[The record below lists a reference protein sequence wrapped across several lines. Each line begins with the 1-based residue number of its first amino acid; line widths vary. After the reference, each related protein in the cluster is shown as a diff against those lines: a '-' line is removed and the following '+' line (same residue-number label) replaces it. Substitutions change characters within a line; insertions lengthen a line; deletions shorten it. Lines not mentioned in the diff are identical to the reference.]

1 MSGAT
6 QNTLLFEKFCSLA
19 RDLKT
24 RSEIHFEEVPA
35 PQRLAPYAVA
45 FSVDVS
51 GGYLSGSGKTQS
63 EDESDVATGRFVML
77 HDPEGQEA
85 WEGEFR
91 AVTFV
96 RSAIEDDLQSDPLL
110 TDVAWSWV
118 SESLESAN
126 ASFAATSGTVT
137 RVSSASYGQLS
148 EKDQSSE
155 IEIRASWTPTNA
167 GSLMEH
173 IHGWIKLIE
182 TVSGLTPIAE
192 GVSSLKSRR

>member
-1 MSGAT
+1 MSNVG
-6 QNTLLFEKFCSLA
+6 QNSLLFERFCELA
-19 RDLKT
+19 RELKT
-24 RSEIHFEEVPA
+24 RSEISFEEVPA

-51 GGYLSGSGKTQS
+51 SGNFRDDSDE
-63 EDESDVATGRFVML
+63 EDDVATGRFVLL
-77 HDPEGQEA
+77 HDPSGQDA
-85 WEGEFR
+85 WEGDFR

-118 SESLESAN
+118 SESLVSVGADFT
-126 ASFAATSGTVT
+126 SPSGTVT

-155 IEIRASWTPTNA
+155 IEIRASWTPLKAT
-167 GSLMEH
+167 SLIDH

-182 TVSGLTPIAE
+182 IVSGLTPIAE

>member
-1 MSGAT
+1 MSGGA
-6 QNTLLFEKFCSLA
+6 QNTLLFERFCTLA
-19 RDLKT
+19 RELKT
-24 RSEIHFEEVPA
+24 RSEITFEEVPA
-35 PQRLAPYAVA
+35 PQRLAPFAIA

-51 GGYLSGSGKTQS
+51 SGFSSDTS
-63 EDESDVATGRFVML
+63 EESDDVATGRFVML
-77 HDPEGQEA
+77 HDPAGQDA
-85 WEGEFR
+85 WEGDFR

-118 SESLESAN
+118 SESLDSAS
-126 ASFAATSGTVT
+126 AQYVATSGTVT

-155 IEIRASWTPTNA
+155 VEIRASWTPTNA
-167 GSLMEH
+167 DSLIDH
-173 IHGWIKLIE
+173 IYGWIRLIE

-192 GVSSLKSRR
+192 GVSSLKARR

>member
-1 MSGAT
+1 MSGSA
-6 QNTLLFEKFCSLA
+6 QNTLLFERFCTLA
-19 RDLKT
+19 RELKT
-24 RSEIHFEEVPA
+24 RSEITFEEVPA
-35 PQRLAPYAVA
+35 PQRLAPFAIA

-51 GGYLSGSGKTQS
+51 SGFSSDTS
-63 EDESDVATGRFVML
+63 EESDDVATGRFVML
-77 HDPEGQEA
+77 HDPAGQDA
-85 WEGEFR
+85 WEGDFR

-118 SESLESAN
+118 SESLDSAS
-126 ASFAATSGTVT
+126 AQYVATSGTVT

-155 IEIRASWTPTNA
+155 VEIRASWTPTNA
-167 GSLMEH
+167 DSLIDH
-173 IHGWIKLIE
+173 IHGWIRLIE

-192 GVSSLKSRR
+192 GVSSLKARR

>member
-1 MSGAT
+1 MSNAG
-6 QNTLLFEKFCSLA
+6 QNSLLFERFCELA
-19 RDLKT
+19 RELKT
-24 RSEIHFEEVPA
+24 RSEISFEEVPA

-51 GGYLSGSGKTQS
+51 SGNFRDDSDE
-63 EDESDVATGRFVML
+63 EDDVATGRFVLL
-77 HDPEGQEA
+77 HDPSGQDA
-85 WEGEFR
+85 WEGDFR

-118 SESLESAN
+118 SESLVSVGADFT
-126 ASFAATSGTVT
+126 SPSGTVT

-155 IEIRASWTPTNA
+155 IEIRASWTPLKAT
-167 GSLMEH
+167 SLIDH

-182 TVSGLTPIAE
+182 IVSGLTPIAE

>member
-1 MSGAT
+1 MAGIA
-6 QNTLLFEKFCSLA
+6 QNSLLFEKFCAQA
-19 RDLKT
+19 RELKT
-24 RSEIHFEEVPA
+24 RSEITFEEVPA
-35 PQRLAPYAVA
+35 PQRLAPLAVA

-51 GGYLSGSGKTQS
+51 NGLTTTNSA
-63 EDESDVATGRFVML
+63 EDSDVATGRFVML
-77 HDPEGQEA
+77 HDPDGQDA
-85 WEGEFR
+85 WEGNFR

-155 IEIRASWTPTNA
+155 IEIRASWTPVRAEALIN
-167 GSLMEH
+167 H
-173 IHGWIKLIE
+173 IDGWIKLIE
-182 TVSGLTPIAE
+182 VVSGLAPIAE

>member
-1 MSGAT
+1 MSNAG
-6 QNTLLFEKFCSLA
+6 QNSLLFERFCELA
-19 RDLKT
+19 RELKT
-24 RSEIHFEEVPA
+24 RSEISFEEVPA

-51 GGYLSGSGKTQS
+51 AGNYRDDSDE
-63 EDESDVATGRFVML
+63 EDDVATGRFVLL
-77 HDPEGQEA
+77 HDPSGQDA
-85 WEGEFR
+85 WEGDFR

-118 SESLESAN
+118 SESLVSVGADFT
-126 ASFAATSGTVT
+126 SPSGTVT

-148 EKDQSSE
+148 ENDQSSE
-155 IEIRASWTPTNA
+155 IEIRASWTPLKAT
-167 GSLMEH
+167 SLIDH

-182 TVSGLTPIAE
+182 IVSGLTPIAE

>member
-1 MSGAT
+1 VPGSS
-6 QNTLLFEKFCSLA
+6 QNTALFEKFSLLA
-19 RDLKT
+19 REIKT
-24 RSEIHFEEVPA
+24 RSEITFEEVPA
-35 PQRLAPYAVA
+35 PQRLAPFAIA

-51 GGYLSGSGKTQS
+51 AGISS
-63 EDESDVATGRFVML
+63 ENSEEIDDVATGRFVML
-77 HDPEGQEA
+77 HDPAGQDT

-118 SESLESAN
+118 AESLDSVKADFT
-126 ASFAATSGTVT
+126 STSGTVT

-155 IEIRASWTPTNA
+155 IEIRASWTPTKA
-167 GSLMEH
+167 DSLISH
-173 IHGWIKLIE
+173 LHGWIKLIE
-182 TVSGLTPIAE
+182 IVSGLTPIAE

>member
-1 MSGAT
+1 MPGTS
-6 QNTLLFEKFCSLA
+6 QNTLLFEKFCELA
-19 RDLKT
+19 RELKT
-24 RSEIHFEEVPA
+24 RSEISLEEVPA
-35 PQRLAPYAVA
+35 PQRLAPHAVA
-45 FSVDVS
+45 FSVDVTAGFS
-51 GGYLSGSGKTQS
+51 SDDSQV
-63 EDESDVATGRFVML
+63 DDDVATGRFVML
-77 HDPEGQEA
+77 HDPAGQDA

-118 SESLESAN
+118 SESLDSVDATFT
-126 ASFAATSGTVT
+126 STSGTVT

-155 IEIRASWTPTNA
+155 IEIRASWTPTKA
-167 GSLMEH
+167 DSLIDH
-173 IHGWIKLIE
+173 LYGWIKLIE

>member
-1 MSGAT
+1 
-6 QNTLLFEKFCSLA
+6 
-19 RDLKT
+19 
-24 RSEIHFEEVPA
+24 
-35 PQRLAPYAVA
+35 
-45 FSVDVS
+45 
-51 GGYLSGSGKTQS
+51 
-63 EDESDVATGRFVML
+63 ML
-77 HDPEGQEA
+77 HDPDGQDA
-85 WEGEFR
+85 WEGDFR

-126 ASFAATSGTVT
+126 AAFTATSGTVT

-155 IEIRASWTPTNA
+155 IEIRASWTPIKAET
-167 GSLMEH
+167 LMNH
-173 IHGWIKLIE
+173 IDGWIKLIE
-182 TVSGLTPIAE
+182 IVSGLAPIAE

>member
-1 MSGAT
+1 MAGTA
-6 QNTLLFEKFCSLA
+6 QNSLLFEKFCAQA
-19 RDLKT
+19 RELKT
-24 RSEIHFEEVPA
+24 RSEIIFEEVPA
-35 PQRLAPYAVA
+35 PQRLAPLAIA

-51 GGYLSGSGKTQS
+51 NGFSTSNSS
-63 EDESDVATGRFVML
+63 EDSDVATGRFVML
-77 HDPEGQEA
+77 HDPDGQDA
-85 WEGEFR
+85 WEGDFR

-126 ASFAATSGTVT
+126 ASFTATSGTVT

-148 EKDQSSE
+148 ENEHSSE
-155 IEIRASWTPTNA
+155 IEIRASWTPIRAEALIN
-167 GSLMEH
+167 H
-173 IHGWIKLIE
+173 IDGWIKLIE
-182 TVSGLTPIAE
+182 VVSGLAPIAE

>member
-1 MSGAT
+1 MSAVE
-6 QNTLLFEKFCSLA
+6 QKTLLFEKFCSHA
-19 RDLKT
+19 RGLKT
-24 RSEIHFEEVPA
+24 RSEISFTEVPA
-35 PQRLAPYAVA
+35 PQRLAPFAVA

-51 GGYLSGSGKTQS
+51 SGLSNSNP
-63 EDESDVATGRFVML
+63 EDDSDVATGRFVML
-77 HDPEGQEA
+77 HDPAGQEA

-96 RSAIEDDLQSDPLL
+96 RSAIEDELQSDPLL

-118 SESLESAN
+118 SESLQSVN
-126 ASFAATSGTVT
+126 ADYLATSGTVT
-137 RVSSASYGQLS
+137 RVASASYGQLS
-148 EKDQSSE
+148 EKEQSSE
-155 IEIRASWTPTNA
+155 IEIRASWTPTKA
-167 GSLMEH
+167 ESLIDH

>member
-1 MSGAT
+1 
-6 QNTLLFEKFCSLA
+6 
-19 RDLKT
+19 
-24 RSEIHFEEVPA
+24 
-35 PQRLAPYAVA
+35 
-45 FSVDVS
+45 
-51 GGYLSGSGKTQS
+51 
-63 EDESDVATGRFVML
+63 ML

-126 ASFAATSGTVT
+126 ANFAATSGTVT

-148 EKDQSSE
+148 EKEQSSE
-155 IEIRASWTPTNA
+155 IEIRASWTPTSA
-167 GSLMEH
+167 DSLIDH

>member
-51 GGYLSGSGKTQS
+51 GAYLSGSGKTQS

-118 SESLESAN
+118 SESLESAD

-155 IEIRASWTPTNA
+155 IEIRASWTPTHA
-167 GSLMEH
+167 GSLIEH
-173 IHGWIKLIE
+173 IHGWIRLIE

>member
-1 MSGAT
+1 MSGT
-6 QNTLLFEKFCSLA
+6 SQNTLLFEKFCELA
-19 RDLKT
+19 RALKT
-24 RSEIHFEEVPA
+24 RSEISFEEVPA
-35 PQRLAPYAVA
+35 PQRLAPHAVA

-51 GGYLSGSGKTQS
+51 AGLSSGDSQ
-63 EDESDVATGRFVML
+63 EDDVATGRFVML
-77 HDPEGQEA
+77 HDPAGQGA

-118 SESLESAN
+118 SESLDSVDATF
-126 ASFAATSGTVT
+126 SSTSGTVT
-137 RVSSASYGQLS
+137 RVTSASYGQLS

-155 IEIRASWTPTNA
+155 IEIRASWTPTKA
-167 GSLMEH
+167 DSLIDH
-173 IHGWIKLIE
+173 LYGWIKLIE

>member
-1 MSGAT
+1 MPTTS
-6 QNTLLFEKFCSLA
+6 QNTLLFEKFCALA
-19 RDLKT
+19 RESKT
-24 RSEIHFEEVPA
+24 RSEITFEEVPA
-35 PQRLAPYAVA
+35 PQRLAPYAIA

-51 GGYLSGSGKTQS
+51 AGFTSNNSA
-63 EDESDVATGRFVML
+63 EVDDVATGRFVLL
-77 HDPEGQEA
+77 HDPAGQEA

-96 RSAIEDDLQSDPLL
+96 RSAIEDELQSDPLL

-118 SESLESAN
+118 GESLDSA
-126 ASFAATSGTVT
+126 AAEFTSASGTVT

-155 IEIRASWTPTNA
+155 IEIRASWTPTRA
-167 GSLMEH
+167 DSLIGH
-173 IHGWIKLIE
+173 LHGWIKLIE

-192 GVSSLKSRR
+192 GVSALKSRR

>member
-118 SESLESAN
+118 SESLESAD

-155 IEIRASWTPTNA
+155 IEIRASWTPTHA
-167 GSLMEH
+167 GSLIEH
-173 IHGWIKLIE
+173 IHGWIRLIE

>member
-24 RSEIHFEEVPA
+24 RSEISFEEVPA

-51 GGYLSGSGKTQS
+51 SGYSSGGRNEESD
-63 EDESDVATGRFVML
+63 EDSDVATGRFVML

-126 ASFAATSGTVT
+126 ANFAATSGTVT

-148 EKDQSSE
+148 EKEQSSE
-155 IEIRASWTPTNA
+155 IEIRASRTPTSA
-167 GSLMEH
+167 DSLIDH

>member
-1 MSGAT
+1 MSGAA

-24 RSEIHFEEVPA
+24 RSEINFEEVPA
-35 PQRLAPYAVA
+35 PQRLAPFAVA

-51 GGYLSGSGKTQS
+51 NSLFGGSS
-63 EDESDVATGRFVML
+63 DEEGDVATGRFVML
-77 HDPEGQEA
+77 HDPDGQEA
-85 WEGEFR
+85 WEGQYR

-96 RSAIEDDLQSDPLL
+96 RSAIEEDLQSDPLL

-118 SESLESAN
+118 GESLELVKAN
-126 ASFAATSGTVT
+126 FAATSGTVT
-137 RVSSASYGQLS
+137 RVSSASYGQLA
-148 EKDQSSE
+148 EKEHSSE

-167 GSLMEH
+167 DSLIHH
-173 IHGWIKLIE
+173 IHGWIRLIE

>member
-1 MSGAT
+1 MTVGA
-6 QNTLLFEKFCSLA
+6 QNTVLFEKFCALA
-19 RDLKT
+19 RELKT
-24 RSEIHFEEVPA
+24 RREITFEEVPA
-35 PQRLAPYAVA
+35 PQRLAPFAIA

-51 GGYLSGSGKTQS
+51 AGSSSDQS
-63 EDESDVATGRFVML
+63 DDSDDVATGRFVML
-77 HDPEGQEA
+77 HDPAGQDA

-118 SESLESAN
+118 GESLDSAS
-126 ASFAATSGTVT
+126 AQYVATSGTVT

-155 IEIRASWTPTNA
+155 IEIRASWTPIRPD
-167 GSLMEH
+167 SLIDH
-173 IHGWIKLIE
+173 IYGWIRLIE